1 MSSKFALLTITI
13 AFILS
18 SFTAAGRAQSPNL
31 LQNPNA
37 DLGNSSWRAFG
48 NATIETWQENA
59 CFVVRD
65 GGYFMQDVE
74 LPDDAVGEY
83 VLFLGMGASERI
95 NADGAITGLPYLYGY
110 MMPQSVRSNSDTV
123 LEYLQ
128 GQRMRAQTTGENE
141 WVSMWGIFEVPK
153 GTKRV
158 RFFLNQALRA
168 GVPHNGS
175 AARFDDL
182 GLYLFATKEEAE
194 AFVAAI
200 SFSFQ

>member
-1 MSSKFALLTITI
+1 MRSKFALLTIAI
-13 AFILS
+13 ALVLLS
-18 SFTAAGRAQSPNL
+18 FNAAGRSQSGNL

-37 DLGNSSWRAFG
+37 SLGTDSWRVFG
-48 NATIETWQENA
+48 KATVETWQENS

-65 GGYFMQDVE
+65 GGYFIQDVE

-83 VLFLGMGASERI
+83 VLFLGFGSSERV

-110 MMPQSVRSNSDTV
+110 MMPQSGRSNSDTV

-128 GQRMRAQTTGENE
+128 GQRMRAQATSKNE
-141 WVSMWGIFEVPK
+141 WVSMWGIFKVPK

-194 AFVAAI
+194 AYVA
-200 SFSFQ
+200 QVK